1 MLFGCGLILA
11 AVAGAANQASA
22 AKVEVQN
29 DNFKAEAENVVTL
42 AVDPGVELRPIKPMN
57 AVNNGPNFALDP
69 NKRKEQRTGWFVHYR
84 NGRFPMARI
93 HDARNTGSP
102 PNHAADI
109 NCIFTDWNADEND
122 PKSYDFTITDWIL
135 HSTRLAGTEIMFRLG
150 NSADQGP
157 KQYGSAD
164 VPKDFGKWARVAE
177 HVIRHYNE
185 GWGWTTKPI
194 PFKNQFKV
202 KYWEIWNEADL
213 GCPASYWSNRTN
225 YWRAKPRYWN
235 GRPESFFKF
244 YATVAKHLK
253 STFPDLKIGGPSVA
267 GVPHWTDH
275 FLGYCATNAVPI
287 DFFSWH
293 IYADR
298 VEKVPA
304 KAAFMKKL
312 LVKHGYGNAE
322 SVLNEWDW
330 ITGWYGD
337 EFRSSTR
344 IRTGPDNF
352 KMAAFYA
359 GVMSAMQD
367 SSADMLMYYDARMP
381 THYNGIFDYYSQR
394 PTKGYYALYAW
405 AKMRDLGTQVK
416 AVLGRKDAGLWVT
429 AAKGTD
435 GAMGI
440 YLARYTLDAN
450 VVKNETVRIAVAG
463 RSMAG
468 ARCHLTDD
476 LNRYTEAPLAV
487 LPDGS
492 AEIDMDPNAFAFIEL
507 PKQ

>member
-1 MLFGCGLILA
+1 
-11 AVAGAANQASA
+11 
-22 AKVEVQN
+22 
-29 DNFKAEAENVVTL
+29 
-42 AVDPGVELRPIKPMN
+42 
-57 AVNNGPNFALDP
+57 
-69 NKRKEQRTGWFVHYR
+69 
-84 NGRFPMARI
+84 
-93 HDARNTGSP
+93 
-102 PNHAADI
+102 
-109 NCIFTDWNADEND
+109 
-122 PKSYDFTITDWIL
+122 
-135 HSTRLAGTEIMFRLG
+135 MFRLG

-213 GCPASYWSNRTN
+213 GCPASYWSNPTN